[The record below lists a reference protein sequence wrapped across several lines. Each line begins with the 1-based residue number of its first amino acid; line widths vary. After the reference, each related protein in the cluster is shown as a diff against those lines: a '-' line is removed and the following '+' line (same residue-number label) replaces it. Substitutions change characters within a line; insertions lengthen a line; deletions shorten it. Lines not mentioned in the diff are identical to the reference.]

1 MSRRSEIPTTPEG
14 LRKYM
19 RVIDDQDICIGCG
32 ACVSVCPTNAW
43 ELDENGKARLIWDWC
58 IDDFSCI
65 PVCPV
70 NCIWKTPESPETAR
84 PKDNWYRFSR
94 QLTPEE
100 QKVFEEWAKK
110 YGITGKPAKVAQ

>member
-14 LRKYM
+14 LRKYV

-32 ACVSVCPTNAW
+32 CVSVCPTNAW

-70 NCIWKTPESPETAR
+70 NCNIAKPRPLWGWCCPIAWGLMCQVIIPALLGCLITP
-84 PKDNWYRFSR
+84 
-94 QLTPEE
+94 
-100 QKVFEEWAKK
+100 
-110 YGITGKPAKVAQ
+110 

>member
-14 LRKYM
+14 LRKYV
-19 RVIDDQDICIGCG
+19 RVIDDQDICIG
-32 ACVSVCPTNAW
+32 CVSVCPTNAW

-70 NCIWKTPESPETAR
+70 NCIWKTPEAPNTAK
-84 PKDNWYRFSR
+84 PKDNWYRFSHE
-94 QLTPEE
+94 LTPEE

-110 YGITGKPAKVAQ
+110 FGITGKPARAA

>member
-1 MSRRSEIPTTPEG
+1 MAKEIPKAPQE
-14 LRKYM
+14 LAQYV

-58 IDDFSCI
+58 VDDFSCI

-70 NCIWKTPESPETAR
+70 NCIWKSSEAPEEAKH
-84 PKDNWYRFSR
+84 KDKWFRIER

-100 QKVFEEWAKK
+100 RAIFEEWKKK
-110 YGITGKPAKVAQ
+110 YGVTSKGANGE